1 MELIDDVLRVQE
13 SRLHRRIHRGIVSWM
28 LGHPRFDPLDP
39 SSAFYVIRAFFLEE
53 RAPGLIS
60 LLVAVAPRARQDTVH
75 RPISATALEVI
86 EVTRSARTVDVNSA
100 VGAARVEVPPEG
112 VLQGRRQAGVD
123 DLRERP
129 AHDVLR
135 LRDSGHWVLVSWAVA
150 TI

>member
-1 MELIDDVLRVQE
+1 
-13 SRLHRRIHRGIVSWM
+13 
-28 LGHPRFDPLDP
+28 
-39 SSAFYVIRAFFLEE
+39 
-53 RAPGLIS
+53 
-60 LLVAVAPRARQDTVH
+60 
-75 RPISATALEVI
+75 
-86 EVTRSARTVDVNSA
+86 
-100 VGAARVEVPPEG
+100 VPPEG